1 MSQNEPSRIA
11 VVIPAL
17 NEALAIRAVVESA
30 LSHCQDVFVIDD
42 GSEDDTSARIADLPI
57 QLIRH
62 PQRMGKGRS
71 LKDGMQA
78 AFAAG
83 CTGVITIDGDGQH
96 SSADIPRLLA
106 AHARHPQALLLCAR
120 LIDRGAQP
128 AIRRFAN
135 HFADFW
141 VSWACGQRVLDS
153 QCGQRLY
160 PRALMQAID
169 APLADGFAFESEVLI
184 NSAQAGFPIAM
195 VAIQARYHEG
205 RRASHF
211 QPLRDVGRIT
221 RMIFWKIVFRGL
233 ALPSLLRSLLRPALH
248 AEP

>member
-1 MSQNEPSRIA
+1 MNQTEAPRIA

-17 NEALAIRAVVESA
+17 NESLAIRAVVESA
-30 LSHCQDVFVIDD
+30 LAQCPDVFVIDD
-42 GSEDDTSARIADLPI
+42 GSDDDTSTQIADLPVR
-57 QLIRH
+57 LIRH

-78 AFAAG
+78 AFAEG
-83 CTGVITIDGDGQH
+83 FTGVITIDGDGQH
-96 SSADIPRLLA
+96 SSEDVPRLLQ
-106 AHARHPQALLLCAR
+106 AHARHPDAMLLCAR

-160 PRALMQAID
+160 PRHLMQSIAM
-169 APLADGFAFESEVLI
+169 PVADGFAFESEVLI
-184 NSAQAGFPIAM
+184 NSAQAGFAIAA
-195 VAIQARYHEG
+195 VAIRARYHEG

-233 ALPSLLRSLLRPALH
+233 ALPSLLRSLIRPALRV
-248 AEP
+248 ES